1 METLSSSWVDA
12 LFARLG
18 VRYGAAFVRQY
29 ADIDLEAVK
38 ADWGAELA
46 GFRNQPTAIA
56 YALEHMPADK
66 PPNAAQFRA
75 LARMAPAPD
84 LPRLAEPI
92 AAMPEKVSTAIDGI
106 ADSWVQRKQENPARY
121 CIDRIMAIVERRGGR
136 MSTAQRQMI
145 EACERVA

>member
-1 METLSSSWVDA
+1 METLPSSWVDS
-12 LFARLG
+12 LFGRLG
-18 VRYGAAFVRQY
+18 VRYGAAFLRQY
-29 ADIDLEAVK
+29 ADIDLGAVK

-46 GFRNQPTAIA
+46 GFKTNPQAIA

-66 PPNAAQFRA
+66 PPNASQFRA

-84 LPRLAEPI
+84 VPRLPEPI
-92 AAMPEKVSTAIDGI
+92 AAMPERVSEAIGGI
-106 ADSWVQRKQENPARY
+106 TESWVQRKQENPARY
-121 CIDRIMAIVERRGGR
+121 CIARIMAIVEKRGGR